1 MIVPTVMIKRYQY
14 GRFIRI
20 LWIILFFGT
29 LGIGG
34 VVWAIWPET
43 GHGWRLAVE
52 AFIALY
58 ALYAIW
64 SWRATFAHVALTAE
78 AVEVVQFGRTLRLA
92 YGEIGAVWRGQVAL
106 VIKSEAR
113 TIFLERHIEGVSDLV
128 AELNYR
134 APALRVD
141 RQAIVH
147 QLLPQTINGRW
158 QGLLL
163 WLIMSLLMLFVGGG
177 IIWSG
182 LGETGYELVLR
193 IVIGLWPLLLGLL
206 FLYMSFDFT
215 WRLTLLSN
223 KIIVQHPL
231 HKTQFHMDSLRT
243 VQLVKANASKTGA
256 KDAVALQFAF
266 ENGRSY
272 RITQH
277 EMALPLSQILEVIV
291 YQYQLSSSF
300 EKLSE
305 AVHHTRFGAGS
316 RRPFSHYLEG
326 ESQVA
331 VRSIDEIC
339 SWLKQCKYMRDTEL
353 FDQRDFWQHPSQ
365 FEELQKGDCEDHALW
380 AWRKLIELNISAEL
394 VVGRANWS
402 ESESGAH
409 AWVTYEENGRSYI
422 LEATH
427 KRQLI
432 YPQETAQKQYHPW
445 FSIDKNMQTYKFLPI
460 ASGNGQ
466 LNG

>member
-1 MIVPTVMIKRYQY
+1 M
-14 GRFIRI
+14 F
-20 LWIILFFGT
+20 
-29 LGIGG
+29 
-34 VVWAIWPET
+34 
-43 GHGWRLAVE
+43 
-52 AFIALY
+52 
-58 ALYAIW
+58 
-64 SWRATFAHVALTAE
+64 
-78 AVEVVQFGRTLRLA
+78 
-92 YGEIGAVWRGQVAL
+92 
-106 VIKSEAR
+106 
-113 TIFLERHIEGVSDLV
+113 
-128 AELNYR
+128 
-134 APALRVD
+134 
-141 RQAIVH
+141 
-147 QLLPQTINGRW
+147 
-158 QGLLL
+158 
-163 WLIMSLLMLFVGGG
+163 
-177 IIWSG
+177 
-182 LGETGYELVLR
+182 
-193 IVIGLWPLLLGLL
+193 

-231 HKTQFHMDSLRT
+231 HKSEFESDSLRT

-256 KDAVALQFAF
+256 KEAVALQFTF
-266 ENGRSY
+266 GNGRSY

-277 EMALPLSQILEVIV
+277 EMPLPLSQILEVIV

-305 AVHHTRFGAGS
+305 TVHHTQFGAGS
-316 RRPFSHYLEG
+316 RRPFSHYLDG
-326 ESQVA
+326 ESDVT

-339 SWLKQCKYMRDTEL
+339 SWLKQCKYVRDTEL

-380 AWRKLIELNISAEL
+380 AWRKLIELNIPAEL

-432 YPQETAQKQYHPW
+432 YPQETVQKQYHPW
-445 FSIDKNMQTYKFLPI
+445 FSVDKNMQTYKFLPT
-460 ASGNGQ
+460 ASKS
-466 LNG
+466 